1 MKIQKFSHS
10 PFLSFMIIPQLKA
23 ITIYCS
29 TVLLVLENL
38 MYKKV
43 NTFCT
48 VNIILTKSHR
58 KTIYSVKKNI

>member
-10 PFLSFMIIPQLKA
+10 PFLSFMIISQLKA

-38 MYKKV
+38 YKKV
-43 NTFCT
+43 NTFST

-58 KTIYSVKKNI
+58 KEIYSVKKTI

>member
-43 NTFCT
+43 R
-48 VNIILTKSHR
+48 LTPF
-58 KTIYSVKKNI
+58 VL